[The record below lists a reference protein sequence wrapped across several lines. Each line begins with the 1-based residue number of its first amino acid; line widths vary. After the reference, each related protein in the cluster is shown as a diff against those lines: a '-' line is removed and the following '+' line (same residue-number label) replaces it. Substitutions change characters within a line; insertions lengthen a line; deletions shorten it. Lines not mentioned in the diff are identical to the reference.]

1 MANFMQMM
9 QKAQKMKSRMQ
20 EMQDQAENLILSG
33 EAGGG
38 SVTCQMNGKFA
49 VTKISIAPAALAGGD
64 AEMLEDLVLAALN
77 DARGKA
83 EARMAEETEKIMRE
97 LGLPPG
103 MGLPF

>member
-20 EMQDQAENLILSG
+20 EMQDAAENLTLSG

-38 SVTCQMNGKFA
+38 LVSCQMNGKFA
-49 VTKISIAPAALAGGD
+49 VTKLSIAPQAIKDGD
-64 AEMLEDLVLAALN
+64 AEMLEDLVLAALQ
-77 DARGKA
+77 DARTKA
-83 EARMAEETEKIMRE
+83 EKHMAEETEKIMRE